1 MATFQNQAS
10 LTYNNSTVNS
20 NIVTGEILEVLS
32 LTKASLN
39 SDYSAGDTVTYI
51 LSVVNSG
58 SAPFASVSITDN
70 LGAYTF
76 GTNELYP
83 LSYVDGTAA
92 LYIDGIVQ
100 PLTVTASQSSLVFSG
115 FSIPA
120 GGSALITYQATAN
133 GYAPLEVG
141 SVIENT
147 ATLTAAGL
155 TTPVTATAQVS
166 VDSQPNLSITK
177 GVTPDSVPENGR
189 LTYTL
194 TLINTGAEAAQTGVS
209 VSDTFNPVLTDIAVT
224 YNGTVWTAGVNYT
237 YDETT
242 GVFTTLNGQISV
254 PGATYT
260 QDITTGLWTVT
271 PGVAVIRI
279 TGTV

>member
-10 LTYNNSTVNS
+10 LTYNNNTVNS
-20 NIVTGEILEVLS
+20 NIVTGEIVEVLS

-39 SDYSAGDTVTYI
+39 PSYSAGDTVTYV

-58 SAPFASVSITDN
+58 SAPFTAISITDN
-70 LGAYTF
+70 LGAYSF

-83 LSYVDGTAA
+83 LSYVDGSAA
-92 LYIDGIVQ
+92 LYIDGIAQ
-100 PLTVTASQSSLVFSG
+100 PVTVTASQSSLVFSG

-120 GGSALITYQATAN
+120 GGNALITYHVTAN
-133 GYAPLEVG
+133 GYAPLEAG
-141 SVIENT
+141 SIIENT
-147 ATLTAAGL
+147 ATLIATGL
-155 TTPVTATAQVS
+155 STPVTAVAQVD
-166 VDSQPNLSITK
+166 VNSQPDLSITK
-177 GVTPDSVPENGR
+177 CVTPDSVPENGR

-194 TLINTGAEAAQTGVS
+194 TLTNTGAEPAQTGVI
-209 VSDTFNPVLTDIAVT
+209 VSDTFNPVLTDVTVT
-224 YNGTVWTAGVNYT
+224 YNGTVWTEGVNYT

-242 GVFTTLNGQISV
+242 GLFTTLDGQISV
-254 PGATYT
+254 PAATYV

-271 PGVAVIRI
+271 PGVTVIRI